1 METTFLNGAAG
12 ASILDKANMSENKD
26 AKHFAVMLVD
36 DNEIDNIINSKMI
49 ECTNFARVTYT
60 QNSGSS
66 ALDFLRNIV
75 KISSKEDNKLPE
87 YIFLDIDMPMM
98 DGFQF
103 LEEFQKLDDTIKQ
116 YCKIVMLSASVNLRD
131 KQQAEQYDNF
141 VRYIHKPLR
150 EEELATL

>member
-1 METTFLNGAAG
+1 MNGNT
-12 ASILDKANMSENKD
+12 ST
-26 AKHFAVMLVD
+26 KHFAVMLVD

-49 ECTNFARVTYT
+49 ECTNFAQVTYT

-75 KISSKEDNKLPE
+75 KISTPEDNKLPE

-103 LEEFQKLDDTIKQ
+103 LEEFQKLDEAIRNH
-116 YCKIVMLSASVNLRD
+116 CKIVMLSASVNPRD
-131 KQQAEQYDNF
+131 KKQAEQYSNF